1 MKNTIIIRVE
11 PGELVYDILKEAYNM
26 LIHPRVEKVIAKH
39 NGTIIVMT
47 KEEWIWN
54 MEKR

>member
-47 KEEWIWN
+47 KEE
-54 MEKR
+54 